1 MDIIHNLVQHDHMK
15 HVDVDKFFIKEKLD
29 KKKLWIFLRL
39 VRFMDWLANIF
50 NKRVSNQVFL
60 KVLNK
65 MGICDIYEL
74 TWEVVLILVDLIRIV
89 QLGLNI

>member
-1 MDIIHNLVQHDHMK
+1 
-15 HVDVDKFFIKEKLD
+15 
-29 KKKLWIFLRL
+29 
-39 VRFMDWLANIF
+39 MDWLANIF
-50 NKRVSNQVFL
+50 TKTVSNQVFL
-60 KVLNK
+60 KFLNK